1 MKSIASYQ
9 IKFKVLFT
17 LTCSCIFATAC
28 NSDNTSTEI
37 QSKLLVEKDFANNSR
52 LRANPEQGT
61 VILFLEPPLQL
72 SRRMT
77 SMVNQALT
85 SFPTDIRAPFIIHF
99 ATKMIT
105 AIQNTPRCLT
115 IAVALKC
122 FAFQLM
128 RSAFRQ

>member
-61 VILFLEPPLQL
+61 VILFLEPP
-72 SRRMT
+72 S
-77 SMVNQALT
+77 
-85 SFPTDIRAPFIIHF
+85 
-99 ATKMIT
+99 AT
-105 AIQNTPRCLT
+105 
-115 IAVALKC
+115 VAADD
-122 FAFQLM
+122 FNGE
-128 RSAFRQ
+128 SGSDVIP